1 VTTPVAYHNST
12 RRFAG
17 WRILV
22 LATLTGALTGPGQT
36 IGVSVFV
43 DWLIADL
50 GLTRSQ
56 VSLAY
61 LVGTVTAALAMPVAG
76 RMIDVSGVRKAM
88 TVIGFGF
95 GGALMAMSGVTGF
108 VTLALGFVLIRALGQ
123 GSLTLASTVAVTLWF
138 EKRRGTVLGIY
149 STGLGMLMA
158 LVPIGLSFVIEGVGW
173 RTAWIAAG
181 VVIWLTVVPIARFGM
196 IDRPADSGQ
205 VPDGVRVEAKPGD
218 SPARTASTR
227 SQALRTWRFWVLVSA
242 SAAVGMLSTALNFHQ
257 ISLLGDAGLTPTAAA
272 AMFLPQTVGTGVA
285 GLLFGVVSD
294 RLTVRSLLPM
304 SMTLLATSLVLASI
318 LVPGPLVVLYAV
330 LLGATGG
337 ASRTVS
343 ATLMPRWF
351 GVTNIGSI
359 QGVATFVGVA
369 STAVGPVAFSVAR
382 DATGDYRR
390 AALLYAL
397 IPVAVALASLTV
409 KPMRA

>member
-1 VTTPVAYHNST
+1 MTTPVPGHSST

-22 LATLTGALTGPGQT
+22 LATFTGALTGPGQT

-50 GLTRSQ
+50 GLTRSE

-61 LVGTVTAALAMPVAG
+61 LVGTITAALAMPVAG

-88 TVIGFGF
+88 TVIGLGF
-95 GGALMAMSGVTGF
+95 GAALMAMSGVTGF
-108 VTLALGFVLIRALGQ
+108 VTLALGFVLIRGLGQ

-138 EKRRGTVLGIY
+138 EKRRGTMLGIY
-149 STGLGMLMA
+149 STGLGMLMS

-173 RTAWIAAG
+173 RTAWIVAG

-196 IDRPADSGQ
+196 IDRPADIGQ
-205 VPDGVRVEAKPGD
+205 VPDGVRVEAKPGAP
-218 SPARTASTR
+218 PARAASTR
-227 SQALRTWRFWVLVSA
+227 SEALRTWRFWVLVSA
-242 SAAVGMLSTALNFHQ
+242 SSAVGMLSTALNFHQ

-294 RLTVRSLLPM
+294 RLTVRTLLPM
-304 SMTLLATSLVLASI
+304 SMALLAASLVLVSF

-351 GVTNIGSI
+351 GVTNIGAI
-359 QGVATFVGVA
+359 QGVATFVVVA

-382 DATGDYRR
+382 DAAGDYRT

-397 IPVAVALASLTV
+397 IPVAVAVAALTV
-409 KPMRA
+409 KPMRV

>member
-1 VTTPVAYHNST
+1 M
-12 RRFAG
+12 
-17 WRILV
+17 
-22 LATLTGALTGPGQT
+22 LATFTGALTGPGQT

-50 GLTRSQ
+50 GLTRSE

-61 LVGTVTAALAMPVAG
+61 LVGTITAALAMPVAG

-88 TVIGFGF
+88 TVIGLGF
-95 GGALMAMSGVTGF
+95 GAALMAMSGVTGF
-108 VTLALGFVLIRALGQ
+108 VTLALGFVLIRGLGQ

-138 EKRRGTVLGIY
+138 EKRRGTMLGIY
-149 STGLGMLMA
+149 STGLGMLMS

-173 RTAWIAAG
+173 RTAWIVAG

-196 IDRPADSGQ
+196 IDRPADIGQ
-205 VPDGVRVEAKPGD
+205 VPDGVRVEAKPGAP
-218 SPARTASTR
+218 PARAASTR
-227 SQALRTWRFWVLVSA
+227 SEALRTWRFWVLVSA
-242 SAAVGMLSTALNFHQ
+242 SSAVGMLSTALNFHQ

-294 RLTVRSLLPM
+294 RLTVRTLLPM
-304 SMTLLATSLVLASI
+304 SMALLAASLVLVSF

-351 GVTNIGSI
+351 GVTNIGAI
-359 QGVATFVGVA
+359 QGVATFVVVA

-382 DATGDYRR
+382 DAAGDYRT

-397 IPVAVALASLTV
+397 IPVAVAVAALTV
-409 KPMRA
+409 KPMRV